1 MLYRLA
7 NPRVTRLMVAV
18 RLTTRIDCRMRGQVE
33 VATTPNGDQHQ
44 TQVVKGKH
52 RVVRYGGV
60 VMLWRFLSFLLCCDS

>member
-1 MLYRLA
+1 
-7 NPRVTRLMVAV
+7 
-18 RLTTRIDCRMRGQVE
+18 MRGQVE